1 MNKLKEQLSKLKEEC
16 KVLSEKLLEN
26 ERILRKNHEQY
37 ITKQSKIK
45 EMEMRI
51 EEGKKKAK
59 KGQTTNIVTV

>member
-1 MNKLKEQLSKLKEEC
+1 MRNDGEYEEKVSRLKEQLSKLKEEC

-45 EMEMRI
+45 
-51 EEGKKKAK
+51 
-59 KGQTTNIVTV
+59 